1 MNTVPDWLHTGRL
14 ALRRFTPDDLDTLC
28 ALYGDERVARHV
40 GGVKSPVECAL
51 MLRERILDY
60 YAAHPGLGV
69 WLTCLRTGGAPIGLH
84 LLNHIRGESY
94 IQVGYLL
101 AVAHWGRGYAT
112 EGAHALLHYG
122 FALRGLARIVAI
134 TDPDN
139 TASQHV
145 LVKCGLERR
154 GERVLAHPS
163 YAGKP
168 LAWFE
173 LEAEA
178 WRGRRPAS
186 PAPVLWS
193 EHA

>member
-1 MNTVPDWLHTGRL
+1 MSLPLSWLSTERL
-14 ALRRFTPDDLDTLC
+14 SLRRFAPTDIDLLC
-28 ALYGDERVARHV
+28 ALYEDPAVARFL
-40 GGVKSPVECAL
+40 GGVKTRCECEA

-60 YAAHPGLGV
+60 YAAHPGLGLWV
-69 WLTCLRTGGAPIGLH
+69 TQRGDSGAAVGLH

-173 LEAEA
+173 LDAEA
-178 WRGRRPAS
+178 WRGRRPTS